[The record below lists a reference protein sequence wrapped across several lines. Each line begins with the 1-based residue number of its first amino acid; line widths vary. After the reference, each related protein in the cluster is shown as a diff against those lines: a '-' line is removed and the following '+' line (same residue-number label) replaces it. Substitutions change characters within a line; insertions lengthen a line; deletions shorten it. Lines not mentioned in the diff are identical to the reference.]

1 MRLDVFLTER
11 GMARSRTEAKRLIDE
26 GHVFVGDTLVTK
38 ASYEISRNLADNND
52 KIGQTVRVERTDDDF
67 VSRGGIKLRAALD
80 GFGIDVSGKKCIDVG
95 ASSGGFTD
103 CLLQRGAEHVI
114 AVDSGVGQLA
124 EKLRRDS
131 RVTSVE
137 KYNARYMNAE
147 DLEYA
152 PQLAVMDVSFI
163 SVTHILPSLFSVLAD
178 SAELVC
184 LIKPQFEV
192 GRAYI
197 GKGGIVKD
205 ERARER
211 AVCEVISFA
220 EGCGF
225 KPEWRMLS
233 PIKGGDGNTEFLAYF
248 TKGDKTTDEEKN
260 KERAHCAKYQ

>member
-1 MRLDVFLTER
+1 MRLDIFLAEH
-11 GMARSRTEAKRLIDE
+11 GIARSRSEAKRLIDE
-26 GHVFVGDTLVTK
+26 GRVYVDDTVVTK
-38 ASYEISRNLADNND
+38 ASYEILYNADNNREN
-52 KIGQTVRVERTDDDF
+52 IGQNIKFVRSEDDF
-67 VSRGGIKLRAALD
+67 VSRGGIKLRGALD
-80 GFGIDVSGKKCIDVG
+80 RFGIHVTGKKCIDVG

-103 CLLQRGAEHVI
+103 CLLRRGAEHVI

-124 EKLRRDS
+124 ETLRCDS
-131 RVTSVE
+131 RVTSIE
-137 KYNARYMNAE
+137 KYNARYMKSE

-163 SVTHILPSLFSVLAD
+163 SVTLILPSLFAVLD
-178 SAELVC
+178 ECAELVC

-211 AVCEVISFA
+211 AVCDVIAFA

-225 KPEWRMLS
+225 KPEGRMVS
-233 PIKGGDGNTEFLAYF
+233 PIKGGDGNIEFLAYF
-248 TKGDKTTDEEKN
+248 TKGRK
-260 KERAHCAKYQ
+260 